1 MEFDKIPDMVTAA
14 FPEIGSLE
22 EEDRLLLL
30 RHLGHRS
37 FQRSEIIWKRGGNHR
52 REVLLITSGV
62 LEVRLS
68 LRDSEDILLFPL
80 GRFDLSLCSAPALT
94 GNINMH
100 FCLKAGTDLE
110 AIGIPES
117 VFLMLE
123 EHCHGMRERTDS
135 ILAVR
140 LEMLM
145 RLLEEISMLPLEE
158 RLEHYLERYSHA
170 LGKREVEKSQEEI
183 AGDIGTRREVVARIL
198 RRLEEAGRLE
208 RRRERVLLP

>member
-1 MEFDKIPDMVTAA
+1 MEFNEIPDMMIDS
-14 FPEIGSLE
+14 FPEIGSLD

-30 RHLGHRS
+30 RHLGLRS
-37 FQRSEIIWKRGGNHR
+37 FRRSEIIWKRGENHR

-68 LRDSEDILLFPL
+68 LRDNEDILLFPL

-100 FCLKAGTDLE
+100 FCLEAGTDLE

-117 VFLMLE
+117 VFLTLG

-135 ILAVR
+135 ILAGR

-145 RLLEEISMLPLEE
+145 RLLEEISLLPLGE
-158 RLEHYLERYSHA
+158 RLENYLERYSQA
-170 LGKREVEKSQEEI
+170 LGKREVGKSQEEI
-183 AGDIGTRREVVARIL
+183 AGDLGTRREVVARIL

-208 RRRERVLLP
+208 RRRELVLLR